1 MKKISLLNL
10 LLVLS
15 FSVFAQNENE
25 AVSLLNHVKDKTYNY
40 QDVEIDFDYLMENTE
55 ENIHQKRSGKAY
67 IKKEKFQLQL
77 GDIKIIFDGK
87 RRYSIID
94 DEVTITSQLDESG
107 INSPIEILNMY
118 KDGYMI
124 KMDIVQNI
132 PGKAIQFVRLTP
144 IDSESQYK
152 YILIGIDKSS
162 KDLHNVIY
170 TDKNDTQFKLE
181 ILKMKTNAGL
191 SDSFFTFDKNEYP
204 EDEYMYTD
212 LDE

>member
-1 MKKISLLNL
+1 MKKMRLLILLLGVNLGLMAQNDKEALTLLN
-10 LLVLS
+10 
-15 FSVFAQNENE
+15 E
-25 AVSLLNHVKDKTYNY
+25 VKDKTYNY
-40 QDVEIDFDYLMENTE
+40 QDVEIDFEYLMENSQ

-67 IKKEKFQLQL
+67 IKKDKFQLQL

-118 KDGYMI
+118 KEGYI
-124 KMDIVQNI
+124 IRMDIKQNI
-132 PGKAIQFVRLTP
+132 PGKKIQFVKLTP

-152 YILIGIDKSS
+152 YILIGIDSTS

-181 ILKMKTNAGL
+181 ILKMKTNSGL
-191 SDSFFTFDKNEYP
+191 SDSFFTFDKNQYP